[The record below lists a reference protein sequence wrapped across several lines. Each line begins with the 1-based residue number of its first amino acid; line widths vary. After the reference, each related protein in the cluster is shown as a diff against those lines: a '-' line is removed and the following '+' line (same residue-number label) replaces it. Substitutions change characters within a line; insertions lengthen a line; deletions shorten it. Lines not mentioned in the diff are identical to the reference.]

1 MSVGNTT
8 ISRFCAF
15 LCLILWIPLLAPE
28 ADAQDYRDTLSIYF
42 RKGKADYDSSFFDNG
57 RRFAEFYSRLD
68 SVLTQGGGRSNCNVR
83 YLNYLVTCS
92 PEGPLPINYR
102 LVKERYESV
111 IGLLPKADSTTVT
124 YELDDKPWPDLLNM
138 LESDL
143 GLSVPYRDEAIAVVR
158 SIIEGSATSSDL
170 ISLRGSEPWRYME
183 DNLFPSLRRFRVIV
197 AVSYTVE
204 DLSDS
209 SKALNQKASL
219 PDESLV
225 SGLAP
230 LPYCYNTKPEIP
242 KNYMIELKTN
252 LLYDLAA
259 VANLSCE
266 VGFAKHFSTELL
278 FTFSPWDYGRETLQ
292 FRTAL
297 LQPEFRYW
305 FSEGWTRHFV
315 GLHAHLGWYNIAPG
329 GKVRYQDRNGNT
341 PLAGVGLSY
350 GYVLPFTSHWG
361 AEFSVGAGYAYL
373 SYDKFYNIHNGAQ
386 FGTGEKHYFG
396 LTKLGVSIYY
406 RF

>member
-15 LCLILWIPLLAPE
+15 LCLILSIPLLAPD
-28 ADAQDYRDTLSIYF
+28 ADAREYRDTLSIYF

-57 RRFAEFYSRLD
+57 RRYAEFFSRLD
-68 SVLTQGGGRSNCNVR
+68 SVLTEGGGRGNCNVR

-92 PEGPLPINYR
+92 PEGPLPVNYR
-102 LVKERYESV
+102 LVKERYETV
-111 IGLLPKADSTTVT
+111 IGLLPNADSTTVT

-138 LESDL
+138 LESDP

-170 ISLRGSEPWRYME
+170 ISLRGSEPWRYMV

-204 DLSDS
+204 DLSES
-209 SKALNQKASL
+209 SSALKQKASL
-219 PDESLV
+219 PDDSLV

-230 LPYCYNTKPEIP
+230 LPYCSYTKPEIP

-252 LLYDLAA
+252 LLYDLAS

-266 VGFAKHFSTELL
+266 VGFAKHFSAELL

-329 GKVRYQDRNGNT
+329 GKVRYQDRNANT

-350 GYVLPFTSHWG
+350 GYVVPFTSHWG
-361 AEFSVGAGYAYL
+361 AEFTVGAGYAYL

-396 LTKLGVSIYY
+396 LTKLGVSVYY